1 MATRRQIEAN
11 RSNAKKSAGPK
22 TPEGKAASSMN
33 AIKHGVLSEDP
44 RLLPWENSEEYYMMR
59 QELILDLCPVGQQE
73 WFLVNRI
80 VNLQWRL
87 VRAEIFDSAVSRY
100 RVMSVAGVLPNPYHK
115 PVAEFEVP
123 GSSQD
128 ESSKE
133 EPTEEEKPFQPSILQ
148 VAKAYMVDV
157 EEGEVLSKL
166 RRHETSLESSLRKAT
181 QELERLQ
188 ARRSGAPLSH
198 RRTIDVDNSAGW
210 EASGSN
216 LKDRVPSDTPVV

>member
-100 RVMSVAGVLPNPYHK
+100 RVMSVAGVLPN
-115 PVAEFEVP
+115 
-123 GSSQD
+123 
-128 ESSKE
+128 
-133 EPTEEEKPFQPSILQ
+133 
-148 VAKAYMVDV
+148 
-157 EEGEVLSKL
+157 
-166 RRHETSLESSLRKAT
+166 
-181 QELERLQ
+181 
-188 ARRSGAPLSH
+188 
-198 RRTIDVDNSAGW
+198 
-210 EASGSN
+210 
-216 LKDRVPSDTPVV
+216 